1 MIGRLVWASVRQ
13 RSGRSTLLLGGY
25 ALGVGVTIVLLSVGQ
40 AMVDQARDR
49 ELLGG
54 GDLIVLPQGIDLET
68 LRTGGTS
75 SMYFAVEQASL
86 LYRDVLAGT
95 RFAGRIPAA
104 APWIDDELL
113 YLETDTALIPLS
125 AGATIPDLASA
136 VGAAP
141 DLLAGNWTDTD
152 ADRRWR
158 SPSAAD
164 FYRSLDGMHL
174 PPAAAARDT
183 TWAEWHYFN
192 VLLPDSGWLYL
203 TYMVA
208 GDVPDGRWFGRV
220 LATRVVP
227 GRQAVRVY
235 STTVDPGQ
243 VAFTEGH
250 PDLTIGASS
259 TTLQQDGSYRLRARV
274 PAEVT
279 DARAT
284 LSAPAN
290 ADHGPPTVDVAPL
303 RVDLTVSERTRRYL
317 PPIDIGSRDFISGYT
332 VPLLDGHA
340 TGRVCEGPICHDLA
354 AARTY
359 HDHNWGTWARVSWD
373 WGQATAGDYSVL
385 YGGVA
390 RTDEDSEVTQ
400 GGRFLYLADSH
411 GFAGVFTIREL
422 TTRWPVR
429 KGEGQPD
436 SIAIHAVN
444 GPDSLA
450 LSVTVGHTQVTSVPV
465 AAVADLD
472 ARFYQ
477 MRGTLELSGRLF
489 GNEFHESGEGFFE
502 TWTRNR

>member
-13 RSGRSTLLLGGY
+13 RSGRSALLLGGY

-75 SMYFAVEQASL
+75 SMYFAVEQAPL
-86 LYRDVLAGT
+86 LYRDVLAGS
-95 RFAGRIPAA
+95 RFADRIAAA

-158 SPSAAD
+158 RPSAVE

-174 PPAAAARDT
+174 PGGAAARDT

-220 LATRVVP
+220 LATRMAP
-227 GRQAVRVY
+227 DSRAVRAY
-235 STTVDPGQ
+235 STTVDSEQ

-250 PDLTIGASS
+250 ADLAIGTSS
-259 TTLQQDGSYRLRARV
+259 LVLQQDGSYRLRARV
-274 PAEVT
+274 PFEGSE
-279 DARAT
+279 AT
-284 LSAPAN
+284 GTS
-290 ADHGPPTVDVAPL
+290 GTPL
-303 RVDLTVSERTRRYL
+303 TVDLTVSERTRRYL
-317 PPIDIGSRDFISGYT
+317 PPIDIGSSDFVSGYT

-340 TGRVCEGPICHDLA
+340 TGRVCEGPVCHDLA
-354 AARTY
+354 DARTY

-390 RTDEDSEVTQ
+390 RTGEDAEVTQ

-422 TTRWPVR
+422 GTRWPVR
-429 KGEGQPD
+429 EGVGQPAQ
-436 SIAIHAVN
+436 IAIRAVN
-444 GPDSLA
+444 GADSLV

-465 AAVADLD
+465 AAAADLD

-477 MRGTLELSGRLF
+477 MRGTVVLSGRLS
-489 GNEFHESGEGFFE
+489 GTEVHESGDGFFE
-502 TWTRNR
+502 TWTRGR

>member
-13 RSGRSTLLLGGY
+13 RSGRSALLLGGY
-25 ALGVGVTIVLLSVGQ
+25 ALGVAVTIVLLSVGQ

-75 SMYFAVEQASL
+75 SMYFAVEQAPL

-95 RFAGRIPAA
+95 RFADRIAAA

-125 AGATIPDLASA
+125 AGATIPDLASE

-174 PPAAAARDT
+174 PPGAAARDT

-208 GDVPDGRWFGRV
+208 GDVPDGRWSGRV

-227 GRQAVRVY
+227 GRQVVRVY
-235 STTVDPGQ
+235 STTVDPEQ

-250 PDLTIGASS
+250 PDLAIGASS
-259 TTLQQDGSYRLRARV
+259 VTLQQDGSYRLRARV
-274 PAEVT
+274 PAEGT
-279 DARAT
+279 GAASTTGASR
-284 LSAPAN
+284 N
-290 ADHGPPTVDVAPL
+290 ADLKPL
-303 RVDLTVSERTRRYL
+303 TVDLTVSERTRRYL

-332 VPLLDGHA
+332 VPLLDGRA

-390 RTDEDSEVTQ
+390 RTGEDSEVTQ

-429 KGEGQPD
+429 EGEGQPD

-444 GPDSLA
+444 GPDSLT

-502 TWTRNR
+502 TWTRSR

>member
-13 RSGRSTLLLGGY
+13 RSARSALLLAGY
-25 ALGVGVTIVLLSVGQ
+25 ALGVGVTIVLLSVGR

-75 SMYFAVEQASL
+75 SMYFAVEQAPL

-95 RFAGRIPAA
+95 RFADRIAAA

-113 YLETDTALIPLS
+113 YLETDTALIPIS
-125 AGATIPDLASA
+125 AGATIPDLASD

-141 DLLAGNWTDTD
+141 DLLEGSWTDTD

-158 SPSAAD
+158 RPSAAD

-174 PPAAAARDT
+174 PPVTAAPDT

-208 GDVPDGRWFGRV
+208 GDVPDGRWSGRV
-220 LATRVVP
+220 LATRVAP
-227 GRQAVRVY
+227 DRHDRQAVRVY
-235 STTVDPGQ
+235 STTVDPEQ

-250 PDLTIGASS
+250 PDLAIGASS
-259 TTLQQDGSYRLRARV
+259 ATLQQDGSYRLRARV
-274 PAEVT
+274 PAEGT
-279 DARAT
+279 GAPTTSRAALT
-284 LSAPAN
+284 
-290 ADHGPPTVDVAPL
+290 
-303 RVDLTVSERTRRYL
+303 VDLTVSERTRRYL

-332 VPLLDGHA
+332 VPLLDGRA
-340 TGRVCEGPICHDLA
+340 TGRVCEGPVCHDLA

-373 WGQATAGDYSVL
+373 WGQATAGDYNVL

-390 RTDEDSEVTQ
+390 RTGEGAEVTQ
-400 GGRFLYLADSH
+400 GGRFLYLTDPH
-411 GFAGVFTIREL
+411 GFAGAFTIREL

-429 KGEGQPD
+429 EGEGHPD

-444 GPDSLA
+444 GPDSLT

-465 AAVADLD
+465 AAVDDLD

-502 TWTRNR
+502 TWTRGRSTP

>member
-13 RSGRSTLLLGGY
+13 RSARSALLLAGY
-25 ALGVGVTIVLLSVGQ
+25 ALGVGVTIVLLSVGR

-49 ELLGG
+49 QLLGG

-75 SMYFAVEQASL
+75 SMYFAVEQAPL

-95 RFAGRIPAA
+95 RFADRIAAA

-125 AGATIPDLASA
+125 AGATIPDLASE

-158 SPSAAD
+158 SPSAPD
-164 FYRSLDGMHL
+164 FYRSLDGMHQ
-174 PPAAAARDT
+174 PPGAVARDT

-208 GDVPDGRWFGRV
+208 GDVPDGRWSGRV

-227 GRQAVRVY
+227 GRQVVRVY
-235 STTVDPGQ
+235 STTVDPEQ

-250 PDLTIGASS
+250 PDLAIGASS
-259 TTLQQDGSYRLRARV
+259 VTLQQDGSYRLRARV
-274 PAEVT
+274 PAEGT
-279 DARAT
+279 GAASITGASR
-284 LSAPAN
+284 N
-290 ADHGPPTVDVAPL
+290 ADLEPL
-303 RVDLTVSERTRRYL
+303 TVDLTVSERTRRYL

-332 VPLLDGHA
+332 VPLIDGRA
-340 TGRVCEGPICHDLA
+340 TGRVCEGPICRDLA

-390 RTDEDSEVTQ
+390 RMGEDAEVTQ

-422 TTRWPVR
+422 TTGWPVR
-429 KGEGQPD
+429 EGEGQPD

-444 GPDSLA
+444 GPDSLT

-465 AAVADLD
+465 AAVADLG

-502 TWTRNR
+502 TWTRSR

>member
-13 RSGRSTLLLGGY
+13 RSARSALLLAGY

-49 ELLGG
+49 QLLGG

-75 SMYFAVEQASL
+75 SMYFAVEQAPL

-95 RFAGRIPAA
+95 RFADRIAAA

-125 AGATIPDLASA
+125 AGATIPDLASE
-136 VGAAP
+136 VGASP

-158 SPSAAD
+158 RPSAAD

-174 PPAAAARDT
+174 PPGAAARDT

-208 GDVPDGRWFGRV
+208 GDVPDGRWSGRV

-227 GRQAVRVY
+227 DRETVRVY
-235 STTVDPGQ
+235 STTIDPGQ

-250 PDLTIGASS
+250 PDLAIGASS
-259 TTLQQDGSYRLRARV
+259 VTLHQDGSYRLRARV
-274 PAEVT
+274 PAEGT
-279 DARAT
+279 RAAGT
-284 LSAPAN
+284 TGASRN
-290 ADHGPPTVDVAPL
+290 ADPEPL
-303 RVDLTVSERTRRYL
+303 TVDLTVSEHTRRYL

-340 TGRVCEGPICHDLA
+340 TGRVCEGPLCHDLA

-390 RTDEDSEVTQ
+390 RMGEDAEVTQ
-400 GGRFLYLADSH
+400 GGRFLYLADSN

-429 KGEGQPD
+429 EGEGQPD
-436 SIAIHAVN
+436 SIAIQAVN
-444 GPDSLA
+444 GTDSLT
-450 LSVTVGHTQVTSVPV
+450 LRVTVGHTQVTSVPV

-502 TWTRNR
+502 TWTRGRLPP